1 MFADRLRVAFWEEF
15 SMHLSVREVAELLK
29 VSEKR
34 VYEWIKRGILRAD
47 RVNDQYRLHRS
58 DLLEQTS
65 SREIDIAAEIF
76 TAPWSAG
83 TGTLAKALR
92 AGGIFYGLSGDD
104 RPAVLRSIVNI
115 LPLPPNS
122 NRDSLAQLL
131 SAREALGSTAIG
143 EGIAIP
149 HVRRPILL
157 NTSGPAVSLCFL
169 EKPVDFGAFDGQPV
183 FAIFLLVSP
192 TARMH
197 LHMLSRLSFALH
209 DPKLKAALE
218 RRAKREE
225 ILADFERVERAIKEQ
240 AQFVSED
247 AG

>member
-1 MFADRLRVAFWEEF
+1 
-15 SMHLSVREVAELLK
+15 MHLSVREVAELLK

-65 SREIDIAAEIF
+65 SREIDIPAEIF
-76 TAPWSAG
+76 TAPSSAK
-83 TGTLAKALR
+83 TETLAEALR
-92 AGGIFYGLSGDD
+92 VGGIFYGLGGDD
-104 RPAVLRSIVNI
+104 KPAVLRSIVNI

-131 SAREALGSTAIG
+131 LAREALGSTAIG

-157 NTSGPAVSLCFL
+157 NTSGPSVSLCFL

-192 TARMH
+192 TARTH

-209 DPKLKAALE
+209 DPKLKAALV
-218 RRAKREE
+218 RRATREE
-225 ILADFERVERAIKEQ
+225 ILSEFERLERAIKDQ
-240 AQFVSED
+240 AQFVAED

>member
-1 MFADRLRVAFWEEF
+1 MQLN
-15 SMHLSVREVAELLK
+15 VREVSKLLR

-34 VYEWIKRGILRAD
+34 VYDWIKRGILRAD

-65 SREIDIAAEIF
+65 SREIDIPAEIF
-76 TAPWSAG
+76 ADPSPVGVPAPR
-83 TGTLAKALR
+83 LADALR
-92 AGGIFYGLSGDD
+92 AGGIFYRLQGRDK
-104 RPAVLRSIVNI
+104 PAVLRAIV
-115 LPLPPNS
+115 
-122 NRDSLAQLL
+122 DSLALPSNSDRESIAQLIL
-131 SAREALGSTAIG
+131 TREALGSTAIG

-157 NTSGPAVSLCFL
+157 NTSSPAISLCFL

-197 LHMLSRLSFALH
+197 LHLLSRLSFALH
-209 DPKLKAALE
+209 DSQLKAVLAH
-218 RRAKREE
+218 RATPDE
-225 ILADFERVERAIKEQ
+225 ILAEFDRVERAVEGPHGN
-240 AQFVSED
+240 AED
-247 AG
+247 DA

>member
-1 MFADRLRVAFWEEF
+1 
-15 SMHLSVREVAELLK
+15 MHLSVREVAELLK

-65 SREIDIAAEIF
+65 SREIDMPAEIF
-76 TAPWSAG
+76 APPPSAK
-83 TGTLAKALR
+83 TETLAEALQ
-92 AGGIFYGLSGDD
+92 AGGIFYGLGGDD
-104 RPAVLRSIVNI
+104 KTAVLRSIVNI
-115 LPLPPNS
+115 LPLPPDTK
-122 NRDSLAQLL
+122 RDSLAQLL
-131 SAREALGSTAIG
+131 LAREALGSTAIG

-157 NTSGPAVSLCFL
+157 NTSGPSVSLCFL

-209 DPKLKAALE
+209 DPKLKAALV
-218 RRAKREE
+218 RRATREE
-225 ILADFERVERAIKEQ
+225 ILSDFERLERAIKDQ
-240 AQFVSED
+240 AQFVAEN